1 MTPAKDGLMLTE
13 EVAEAFGVS
22 GATVARW
29 GQTGRLTSVQTPGG
43 HRRYF
48 AVEVSALIAGQ
59 GREAARKLAVAERE
73 RLAAGP
79 G

>member
-22 GATVARW
+22 GASVARW
-29 GQTGRLTSVQTPGG
+29 GQTGRLVSVQTPGG

-48 AVEVSALIAGQ
+48 AVEVRALIAGASPQ
-59 GREAARKLAVAERE
+59 EAAKLAVAERE
-73 RLAAGP
+73 RMTGSP